1 MKIPDN
7 FNQILELKLTGKF
20 AHFRKFYT
28 NASSLTYIIPPRT
41 TICGLLASIMQIKR
55 DGYYDIM
62 SSENLGVAISLVP
75 NIYYHKVFQTL
86 NYAQDATPKIPIND
100 LSAHKQCRLELLKAQ
115 GSEDLEWIL
124 FLCFD
129 RMKSNVFTELENK
142 IKVKDFGYGLYLG
155 QRQFIAHLE
164 LIRTYNQ
171 GEFEPISE
179 SDYLDSAIERELIEG
194 ITSQDCDLI
203 MERMPL
209 EQELI
214 EGKRKSYRQT
224 KRFGNIVI
232 ETNGKRIPG
241 KFKDLIELQNIQRTR
256 ISFL

>member
-1 MKIPDN
+1 
-7 FNQILELKLTGKF
+7 
-20 AHFRKFYT
+20 
-28 NASSLTYIIPPRT
+28 
-41 TICGLLASIMQIKR
+41 
-55 DGYYDIM
+55 M
-62 SSENLGVAISLVP
+62 SSENLGVAISLVS

-86 NYAQDATPKIPIND
+86 NYAQDKSRNIPIND

-129 RMKSNVFTELENK
+129 RMKGNEFTELENK
-142 IKVKDFGYGLYLG
+142 IRLQDFGYGLSLG

-164 LIRTYNQ
+164 LIRTYSQ

-179 SDYLDSAIERELIEG
+179 SNYLDSVIERELIEE
-194 ITSQDCDLI
+194 ITSQDYDLI

-209 EQELI
+209 EQELKS
-214 EGKRKSYRQT
+214 EKRKSYRQT
-224 KRFGNIVI
+224 NRFGNIVI
-232 ETNGKRIPG
+232 ETNGNRIFG
-241 KFKDLIELQNIQRTR
+241 KFKDLVELHNNQRTR

>member
-1 MKIPDN
+1 MNIPKN
-7 FNQILELKLTGKF
+7 SNRILELKLSGKF

-28 NASSLTYIIPPRT
+28 NASSLTYLIPPRT
-41 TICGLLASIMQIKR
+41 TICGLLASILQIER

-62 SSENLGVAISLVP
+62 SSENLGVAISLVS

-86 NYAQDATPKIPIND
+86 NYAQDKSRNIPIND

-129 RMKSNVFTELENK
+129 RMKGNEFTELENK
-142 IKVKDFGYGLYLG
+142 IRLQDFGYGLSLG

-164 LIRTYNQ
+164 LIRTYSQ

-179 SDYLDSAIERELIEG
+179 SNYLDSVIERELIEE
-194 ITSQDCDLI
+194 ITSQDYDLI

-209 EQELI
+209 EQELKS
-214 EGKRKSYRQT
+214 EKRKSYRQT
-224 KRFGNIVI
+224 NRFGNIVI
-232 ETNGKRIPG
+232 ETNGNRIFG
-241 KFKDLIELQNIQRTR
+241 KFKDLVELHNNQRTR